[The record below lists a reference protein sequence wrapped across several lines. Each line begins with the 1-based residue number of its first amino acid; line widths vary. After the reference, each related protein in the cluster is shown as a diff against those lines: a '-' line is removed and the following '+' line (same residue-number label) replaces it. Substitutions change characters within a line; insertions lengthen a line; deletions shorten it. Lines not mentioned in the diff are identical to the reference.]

1 MMKAA
6 PYSQFGGPEVLEI
19 VDLPDPHAGPGQIR
33 VAVHAAGVNPTDWK
47 LRKGLMGGELPQ
59 TTGREVAGVVD
70 EVGEGVT
77 DGAGGGRVFGFS
89 PDGVGADGGAGVS
102 GCAAV
107 P

>member
-1 MMKAA
+1 
-6 PYSQFGGPEVLEI
+6 

-77 DGAGGGRVFGFS
+77 DVTAGDRVFGFS
-89 PDGVGADGGAGVS
+89 DDGAGR
-102 GCAAV
+102 GRAGTALPLCADPAV
-107 P
+107 AWLRRGRRPAGRP